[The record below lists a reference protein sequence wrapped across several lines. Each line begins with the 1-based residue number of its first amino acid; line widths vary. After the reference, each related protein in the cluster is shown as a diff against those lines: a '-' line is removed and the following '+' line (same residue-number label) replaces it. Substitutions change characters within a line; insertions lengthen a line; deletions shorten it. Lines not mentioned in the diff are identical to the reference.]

1 MKRTSTTTFA
11 LLISLFIPISLFF
24 LAADR
29 GANTGTAS
37 SNTHMLGVMDSL
49 ESMVNRYDTL
59 PSSEM
64 LNKPVMRLKDF
75 NNAIVEI
82 AENSNPSV
90 VTITTERTREVRVM
104 DPFSMFFGNPN
115 SRENTRE
122 YVQRGLG
129 SGVVVS
135 DEGYILTNN
144 HVIENTDQ
152 IIVRL
157 YDGQELEATL
167 IGTDPMTDIA
177 VLRIKKGAAP
187 ALPLGNSDEAK

>member
-1 MKRTSTTTFA
+1 MKLMKRTSTTTFA
-11 LLISLFIPISLFF
+11 LLVSLFIPIALFF

-29 GANTGTAS
+29 GANTGATTSKTDAG
-37 SNTHMLGVMDSL
+37 GVMDSL
-49 ESMVNRYDTL
+49 ESVENRYDSL

-75 NNAIVEI
+75 NDAIVEI

-90 VTITTERTREVRVM
+90 VTITTQRTREVRVM

-115 SRENTRE
+115 SRDNTRE

-135 DEGYILTNN
+135 MR
-144 HVIENTDQ
+144 VI
-152 IIVRL
+152 
-157 YDGQELEATL
+157 
-167 IGTDPMTDIA
+167 
-177 VLRIKKGAAP
+177 
-187 ALPLGNSDEAK
+187 S

>member
-64 LNKPVMRLKDF
+64 LNKPEMRLKDF

-115 SRENTRE
+115 GRENTRE

-129 SGVVVS
+129 SGVVVPMK
-135 DEGYILTNN
+135 
-144 HVIENTDQ
+144 VIFNQ
-152 IIVRL
+152 
-157 YDGQELEATL
+157 
-167 IGTDPMTDIA
+167 
-177 VLRIKKGAAP
+177 
-187 ALPLGNSDEAK
+187 